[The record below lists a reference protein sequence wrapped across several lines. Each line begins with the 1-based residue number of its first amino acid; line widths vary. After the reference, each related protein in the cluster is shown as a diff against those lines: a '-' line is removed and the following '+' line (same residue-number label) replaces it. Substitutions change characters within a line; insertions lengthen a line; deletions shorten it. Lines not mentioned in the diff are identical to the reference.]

1 MTVKELIVALLE
13 CDMNKEVTIEYPNG
27 DGQIIGIGN
36 YSRYNNCDNFNVTEY
51 MHGVVFGIENE
62 N

>member
-13 CDMNKEVTIEYPNG
+13 YDMNKEVTIEYPNS

-51 MHGVVFGIENE
+51 MHGVVFGIEK
-62 N
+62 